1 MTPKIYYKVVV
12 ENNSPIGPRRMFS
25 SSERLNEVEYK
36 LGEKAFPRSNCGPLV
51 CFSNI
56 ESAIKYK
63 NWFTADRGRHQIYT
77 CTIEKSKHKIV
88 WKPNRYH
95 PDHKCKTTIQR
106 MVEDCHLPFT
116 VEVVVLADSIT
127 LLQKIEISE
136 QSK

>member
-36 LGEKAFPRSNCGPLV
+36 LGEKAFPRSDCGPLV
-51 CFSNI
+51 CFLNL

-63 NWFTADRGRHQIYT
+63 NRFLGDRGRHQIYT
-77 CTIEKSKHKIV
+77 CTIEKSKHKIG
-88 WKPNRYH
+88 WKP
-95 PDHKCKTTIQR
+95 KCKTTIQH
-106 MVEDCHLPFT
+106 MVEDCRLPFT
-116 VEVVVLADSIT
+116 VKDVVLADSIT

-136 QSK
+136 QNK